1 MNEEL
6 YFRPWWIPDPAVWR
20 VLETIDQKAAARAQI
35 AFYRDIAAAQSK
47 ALEAAGKV
55 IEQG

>member
-20 VLETIDQKAAARAQI
+20 VLESVDQQAAARTQI
-35 AFYRDIAAAQSK
+35 AFYRDIAAAQTK
-47 ALEAAGKV
+47 ALEAAAKV
-55 IEQG
+55 VGQG

>member
-20 VLETIDQKAAARAQI
+20 ILEGVDKQAAARAQVEY
-35 AFYRDIAAAQSK
+35 YREIAAAQVK
-47 ALEAAGKV
+47 ALDAAARAIG
-55 IEQG
+55 QG

>member
-20 VLETIDQKAAARAQI
+20 LLETVDSTAAARAQVE
-35 AFYRDIAAAQSK
+35 FYRDVAAAQTK
-47 ALEAAGKV
+47 ALEAATRALG
-55 IEQG
+55 QG